1 MRLTSASVL
10 FCWLLA
16 GGGSVAV
23 QLMLY
28 PRLVESLGVLR
39 VFKLGT
45 VLFAAA
51 SLLLPSSV

>member
-1 MRLTSASVL
+1 MTSASVL